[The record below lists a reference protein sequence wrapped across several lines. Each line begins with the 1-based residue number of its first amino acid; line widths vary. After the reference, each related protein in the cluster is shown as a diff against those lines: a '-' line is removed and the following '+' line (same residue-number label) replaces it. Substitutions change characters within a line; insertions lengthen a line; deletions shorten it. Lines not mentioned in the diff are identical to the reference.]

1 MERESK
7 KKTLQLKKL
16 QEMFKRVPSRA
27 RQEALDVIGQAREG
41 KFAQRVRQVKEA
53 AKEVIRDESSG
64 LVLGG

>member
-1 MERESK
+1 
-7 KKTLQLKKL
+7 
-16 QEMFKRVPSRA
+16 MFKRVPSRA
-27 RQEALDVIGQAREG
+27 SQEALDVIGQAREG